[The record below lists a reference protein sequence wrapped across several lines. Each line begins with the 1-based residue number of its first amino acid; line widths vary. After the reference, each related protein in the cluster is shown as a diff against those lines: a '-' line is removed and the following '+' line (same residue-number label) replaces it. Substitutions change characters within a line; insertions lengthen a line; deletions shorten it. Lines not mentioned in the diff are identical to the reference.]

1 MSIKLDD
8 LELIKRVEDPQTRIM
23 KEIRNVYNITTSNR
37 RKIVEH
43 KIPRFEGSMLL
54 DVGRIPTRISF
65 TGEFLGSDAKSSLDS
80 LRTKFKMGKPVPFSS
95 DITNIADIDQ
105 VLMEEFQI
113 DEIGGRPNQYSY
125 SIVLREYRPPPPRA
139 QPPPSQEE
147 QAQDEVKKES
157 EIDDIRGQI
166 LDADGN
172 PAKGITTRIKGA
184 GGEWQVKTD
193 DQGYYEV
200 LDVPEGKYEITVDA
214 EGYEDVKTEVEIK
227 KGSKT

>member
-1 MSIKLDD
+1 MDIEIDNIP
-8 LELIKRVEDPQTRIM
+8 LIKRVEDPQTRVV
-23 KEIRNVYNITTSNR
+23 KEIRNVHNITTSNR
-37 RKIVEH
+37 RKVIEH
-43 KIPRFEGSMLL
+43 KITCSEGSILSDL
-54 DVGRIPTRISF
+54 GRLPVRISF
-65 TGEFLGSDAKSSLDS
+65 DGEFQGPDAKASLEN
-80 LRTKFKMGKPVPFSS
+80 LRAKFKVGKPLSFSS
-95 DITNIADIDQ
+95 DITNIADINQ
-105 VLMEEFQI
+105 VLIEEFHI
-113 DEIGGRPNQYSY
+113 DEIGGRLNQYSY
-125 SIVLREYRPPPPRA
+125 SIVLREYRPPPPQA

-214 EGYEDVKTEVEIK
+214 EGYEDVKAEVEIK
-227 KGSKT
+227 KGGRT